1 MPATPDT
8 PSTGDSGAAEVP
20 PFEAIL
26 TELEGLVARLEAGNL
41 PLDESL
47 RLFERGMGLSRQGT
61 ALLDAAE
68 RRVELLVRGPDGAP
82 RAEPFEPPQNNS

>member
-1 MPATPDT
+1 MSDRPDDVGSEG
-8 PSTGDSGAAEVP
+8 PP

-26 TELEGLVARLEAGNL
+26 TELEGLVGRLEAGNL

-47 RLFERGMGLSRQGT
+47 RLFERGMGLSRQGS

-68 RRVELLVRGPDGAP
+68 RRVDVLVRGADGEP
-82 RAEPFEPPQNNS
+82 RTEPFEPPTDAR